1 MVSKT
6 KSVKT
11 AWLLLCLKVNNMEYK
26 VSNPQTKEPGDGCVK
41 PVYDFESSAWR
52 LHNNGQQHGKYYIHF
67 ETVYFDYLI
76 NFSFLKFYSM
86 FSCIK
91 QVLQDKRCDSSTPTW
106 SWFKELLCSPFCRV
120 WTRLRRRPWRLSSA
134 GWWGWCVAV
143 WDAEGLCRHRCFSP
157 LQGSSLSS
165 HPDPHPHSYLL
176 SNTTNIII
184 L

>member
-67 ETVYFDYLI
+67 ETVYFDYFALI
-76 NFSFLKFYSM
+76 FPEILFYVFVHQAGTAGQTLWQFHSDLKL
-86 FSCIK
+86 I
-91 QVLQDKRCDSSTPTW
+91 
-106 SWFKELLCSPFCRV
+106 
-120 WTRLRRRPWRLSSA
+120 
-134 GWWGWCVAV
+134 
-143 WDAEGLCRHRCFSP
+143 
-157 LQGSSLSS
+157 
-165 HPDPHPHSYLL
+165 
-176 SNTTNIII
+176 
-184 L
+184 